1 MSRRLARKPTEISSG
16 TTENS
21 PLSRVG
27 SVKQSSGFS
36 KSVEDIPKAPGSFI
50 CYINSSEDLS
60 KVKHSVNASS
70 DSVNEDED
78 QKNSENSLEESNVG
92 RAYNG
97 TDFIYLDDDMD
108 ITNSL
113 GRKTHNTSKE
123 IIYASVSWKSK
134 DYGIIQVRE
143 RFCCDICKT
152 NFLNKTGD
160 N

>member
-1 MSRRLARKPTEISSG
+1 MSRRLTRKPTEFSSG
-16 TTENS
+16 TITNS
-21 PLSRVG
+21 PLTRIG
-27 SVKQSSGFS
+27 SVKQSIGLS
-36 KSVEDIPKAPGSFI
+36 KSVEDIPKASGSFI

-60 KVKHSVNASS
+60 KVNHSVTASS
-70 DSVNEDED
+70 DSVNEDEY
-78 QKNSENSLEESNVG
+78 QTNTEHSLEGSNVT

-113 GRKTHNTSKE
+113 CRKPDNTRKE

-134 DYGIIQVRE
+134 DYGVVQVRE

-160 N
+160 K